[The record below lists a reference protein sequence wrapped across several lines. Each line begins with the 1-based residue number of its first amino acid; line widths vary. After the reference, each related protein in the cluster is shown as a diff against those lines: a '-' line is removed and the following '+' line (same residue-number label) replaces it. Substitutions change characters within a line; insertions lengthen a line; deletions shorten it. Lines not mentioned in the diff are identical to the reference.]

1 MYIPRIILCGDR
13 ENFLRR
19 IGGRKVDII
28 GQISFKGAAERG
40 ELVIFADT
48 DNLSSM
54 KLSPEKFQIIF
65 DGAEISF
72 EDLRNLLDTVAD
84 YIVFE
89 NDYEI
94 ISRLTELIQLGFKD
108 RFITTASLL
117 KYARDNFYSK
127 INAEWLIKN
136 LSGLKISR
144 LLDVDNFFAANDLFY
159 TWLNPAVEIETV
171 DKNFFVEK
179 YPVVENLYSK
189 IYSSLADCRYKF
201 FDALLLTNDRKPEE
215 FIDALIDTE
224 TLSEN
229 ILTFARKNSAL
240 ENFLTANKNI
250 FEKISAFPAVNGHWL
265 LLKKVVRADCK
276 IYVVTHKDAKLA
288 TLPEGYEII
297 HAGHALAKENF
308 GYLGDDTGENISRL
322 NPYLNEITA
331 LYWMWKNTRHTIIG
345 LCHYRRFFTSD
356 GENFLTT
363 GQAKEILRGCDI
375 IVVKGNFFLLT
386 QSELKATVCDVT
398 LNKFVEKI
406 FRKHIKL
413 KQPDYLEAFD
423 YVSGSYSEFLYEMF
437 ITRRNIF
444 DGYCEWLFSFIIDVT
459 TEVIEKTNIAQITNP
474 RKYRVVGLISE
485 RLMTVWL
492 IKNRLKIKAL
502 PIIFRDDV

>member
-1 MYIPRIILCGDR
+1 MYIPRIILCGDK

-40 ELVIFADT
+40 ELVIFANV
-48 DNLSSM
+48 DNLASM
-54 KLSPEKFQIIF
+54 TLSPEKFQIVL

-72 EDLRNLLDTVAD
+72 NDLRNLLDTVAD

-94 ISRLTELIQLGFKD
+94 ISRLTELIQLGLKE

-117 KYARDNFYSK
+117 KYARDNFYSNT
-127 INAEWLIKN
+127 NAEWLIKN
-136 LSGLKISR
+136 LSDLKISR
-144 LLDVDNFFAANDLFY
+144 LLDVDNFFAVNDLFY

-171 DKNFFVEK
+171 DKNSFVEK

-189 IYSSLADCRYKF
+189 IYSSLADCRYRH
-201 FDALLLTNDRKPEE
+201 FDALLLAADRTPKE

-229 ILTFARKNSAL
+229 ILIFARKNSEL
-240 ENFLTANKNI
+240 ENFLTANENA
-250 FEKISAFPAVNGHWL
+250 FEKISTFPAVNGNWL
-265 LLKKVVRADCK
+265 LLKKFVRADCK
-276 IYVVTHKDAKLA
+276 IYIVTHKDVKLA

-297 HAGHALAKENF
+297 HAGHAQAKENF
-308 GYLGDDTGENISRL
+308 GYIGDDTGDNISRL

-345 LCHYRRFFTSD
+345 LCHYRRFFTID
-356 GENFLTT
+356 GKNFLTAT
-363 GQAKEILRGCDI
+363 QAKEILRGCDM

-386 QSELKATVCDVT
+386 QSELKAIVCDVT
-398 LNKFVEKI
+398 LNNFVEKI
-406 FRKHIKL
+406 FRKHIRI

-437 ITRRNIF
+437 IARRNIF
-444 DGYCEWLFSFIIDVT
+444 DDYCEWLFSFIIDVT
-459 TEVIEKTNIAQITNP
+459 TEVIEKTNIAQINNP

-492 IKNRLKIKAL
+492 IKNRLQIKTL
-502 PIIFRDDV
+502 PIIFRDNV